1 MKPGSNFRLFL
12 EGIYVQTKWLYIIG
26 IAAAVIASFYYVIQ
40 LNISMAVLPMMVIFT
55 LTNAMRASSFKK
67 QGMEREAKW
76 MRILSMFFA
85 VAFVVLFIIN
95 VVL

>member
-1 MKPGSNFRLFL
+1 MK
-12 EGIYVQTKWLYIIG
+12 TKWLYIIG
-26 IAAAVIASFYYVIQ
+26 IAIAVIASFYYVSQ

-76 MRILSMFFA
+76 MRIVSMFFA
-85 VAFVVLFIIN
+85 AAFVVLFIIN